1 MSAPL
6 HYTTPTYLSHEWSR
20 KLNKKIYYKI
30 EAYQPSGSF
39 KIRGMGA
46 LCQQAKAQGA
56 VHLVCSSGGNAGYAV
71 AYAGLQ
77 LQLPVTIVVPES
89 TSTYMKNKIAAI
101 GATIEVQGKVWDEAH
116 QYALELSKDLGAT
129 YIHPFEHPSIW
140 TGHASMVDEVAE
152 VIAEPDAIVVSVGG
166 GGLLCGVLEGLER
179 IGWTNS
185 KIIAAET
192 HGAASFAAAL
202 EKDALVT
209 LDKIDTIASSLGA
222 KCITNRLL
230 EWSRVRKIDS
240 YLMTD
245 KATMQA
251 CQAFANE
258 YNVLVEPA
266 CGAALSTVY
275 HNCEHLQDVETI
287 LVIVCGGASV
297 GIDKFQE
304 LMQKVNGTV

>member
-6 HYTTPTYLSHEWSR
+6 HFNTPTYLSHEWSR
-20 KLNKKIYYKI
+20 KQNKKIYYKI

-46 LCQQAKAQGA
+46 LCQQAKEQGA
-56 VHLVCSSGGNAGYAV
+56 QHLVCSSGGNAGYAV
-71 AYAGLQ
+71 AYAGQQ
-77 LQLPVTIVVPES
+77 LSLPVTIVVPES
-89 TSTYMKNKIAAI
+89 TSTYMKDKIRAI
-101 GATIEVQGKVWDEAH
+101 GAKVEVEGKVWDEAH
-116 QYALELSKDLGAT
+116 RYALDLSKDLGAT

-140 TGHASMVDEVAE
+140 TGHSSMIEEVAE

-179 IGWTNS
+179 IGWTQS

-192 HGAASFAAAL
+192 HGAASCAAAL

-209 LDKIDTIASSLGA
+209 LDQINTIASSLGA
-222 KCITNRLL
+222 KRITNRLL

-240 YLMTD
+240 YLMSD
-245 KATMQA
+245 AATMQA
-251 CQAFANE
+251 CQVFANE
-258 YNVLVEPA
+258 YNILVEPA
-266 CGAALSTVY
+266 CGAALSAVY
-275 HNCEHLQDVETI
+275 HGCEHLQDAETI

-304 LMQKVNGTV
+304 LMKKTN